1 MTVPVGRQQDYGGS
15 PDRAL
20 LKDAPIV
27 ILDEATAALDSV
39 NEVAADEIVVLEHGR
54 VAERGTHTA
63 LGRGGRYADFWHERN
78 RARLDARQ
86 VIFTGDVKVP

>member
-63 LGRGGRYADFWHERN
+63 LSWTVAAATRTSGTSAIARGWT
-78 RARLDARQ
+78 LDR
-86 VIFTGDVKVP
+86 